1 MIKQATVANLELMKK
16 NFTRIHGEP
25 LTISNLSLS
34 TIKFISV
41 SQMRQKFSQQFTL
54 RTSQWC
60 ASTASY
66 CLDESPKKQF
76 SLLKTY
82 LNWLS
87 PRIEMEIRC
96 VNYSLIIRISP
107 LRMRR
112 WKSSCKKRKTRRK
125 RPQRRSLWW
134 KSKTSISWI
143 RYTKRRKYSPSRPHR
158 CAKLISLSKMKS

>member
-60 ASTASY
+60 ASIAS
-66 CLDESPKKQF
+66 CFLDGLPKKRS

-82 LNWLS
+82 LN
-87 PRIEMEIRC
+87 
-96 VNYSLIIRISP
+96 
-107 LRMRR
+107 
-112 WKSSCKKRKTRRK
+112 
-125 RPQRRSLWW
+125 
-134 KSKTSISWI
+134 
-143 RYTKRRKYSPSRPHR
+143 
-158 CAKLISLSKMKS
+158 